1 MKALLRMMVAAWRRR
16 DTGRGREKGAIRH
29 TLLRSTQ
36 AVFISSALLP
46 PRYSSPPGA
55 KCMWPHCLIRRGL
68 ERVRRLHPIQSSED
82 ENSLS
87 RIGPDDRPNSRNA
100 NERKAASPQAGGTA
114 PASAS
119 RQVRGPEWTSTEW
132 RASNVAHETA
142 HLLHKAAI
150 AFCRPQARRSSC
162 FAVEAER
169 TEGRRQG
176 PCRRACQT
184 AEPGNAAG

>member
-1 MKALLRMMVAAWRRR
+1 MVAAWRRR

-87 RIGPDDRPNSRNA
+87 RIGPDDRPNSRNV
-100 NERKAASPQAGGTA
+100 NERKAVPHQAGGAA
-114 PASAS
+114 PTSAS
-119 RQVRGPEWTSTEW
+119 RQVRGPGWTSTDW
-132 RASNVAHETA
+132 RVSKVAHETA